1 MSKFRQITILDT
13 AIASTNLGDQI
24 IMDAIRKQTDALFP
38 DDFAFSVASHD
49 YMGAKSRGLIRKS
62 EFAIASGTNLLSS
75 RMWLRAPWKLRVLD
89 GLRIDNVVLMGCG
102 WYQYQRATDPY
113 SRWLLRSVLSK
124 HHQHAVRDSYSL
136 TNLARLGITNVVNT
150 SCPTLWD
157 LSPEYCAT
165 LPREKAHDVVTTV
178 NTYMP
183 DPEADKRMLE
193 ILAKQ
198 YGRVHIWVQTA
209 GDWDYARALAP
220 SLVRLA
226 PSLAAFNTLL
236 ETHPSLDYVGNRLHA
251 GIRALQLGRRAI
263 IVEIDNRAA
272 EMGRDFGLPTV
283 KRRDF
288 ARLEALITGPMPIK
302 VTPPVDRI
310 AEWKGQFAR

>member
-1 MSKFRQITILDT
+1 VNTFRQITILNT

-49 YMGAKSRGLIRKS
+49 YMGAKSRGLIQKS
-62 EFAIASGTNLLSS
+62 DFAIASGTNLLSS
-75 RMWLRAPWKLRVLD
+75 RMWLRAPWKLRMAD
-89 GLRIDNVVLMGCG
+89 GFRINNVVLMGCG

-124 HHQHAVRDSYSL
+124 NHQHAVRDSYSMI
-136 TNLARLGITNVVNT
+136 NLAKLGITNVVNT
-150 SCPTLWD
+150 SCPTLWE
-157 LSPEYCAT
+157 LSPDYCAT
-165 LPREKAHDVVTTV
+165 LPKTKAREVVTTV

-183 DPEADKRMLE
+183 DRDADRRMLE
-193 ILAKQ
+193 ILAKH
-198 YGRVHIWVQTA
+198 YDRVHIWIQTA
-209 GDWDYARALAP
+209 GDWAYARD
-220 SLVRLA
+220 LVPNLERLA
-226 PSLAAFNTLL
+226 PSLGAFNTLL

-283 KRRDF
+283 ARTDF
-288 ARLEALITGPMPIK
+288 AKFEAMITGPLPIK

-310 AEWKGQFAR
+310 AAWKGQFNK